1 MFGVLQD
8 KVRGRA
14 LVELEGDPALGEL
27 QELTLLVGRR
37 CRIVIHA
44 LGQLTSP
51 DKASSDR
58 VAPSAL
64 AKRCGGRVHENR
76 TRIGNSD
83 CTVERWLSARVLS
96 RQFRQPETVRPQ
108 PPLIEVGYAEQQ
120 SPPRGRLHVPGRK
133 RRRRQVEQPGT
144 QSDVDV

>member
-1 MFGVLQD
+1 MLGVLQD
-8 KVRGRA
+8 KVLGRA

-64 AKRCGGRVHENR
+64 AKRCGGRVHKTGPGLAIR
-76 TRIGNSD
+76 TVPLSD
-83 CTVERWLSARVLS
+83 GSPRGCYRASSASLRQSARS
-96 RQFRQPETVRPQ
+96 RRSLR
-108 PPLIEVGYAEQQ
+108 
-120 SPPRGRLHVPGRK
+120 
-133 RRRRQVEQPGT
+133 
-144 QSDVDV
+144 